1 MDQRADSG
9 QYRLE
14 DEAGDD
20 AQMPFGPPDGGRADI
35 SVLNRHFVRFARGK
49 FGTNGL
55 GMSDS
60 DRKVRVIVGRK
71 GVGKTLYIRRLQANA
86 AKDES
91 LYADGYQKGVPRTS
105 AVVKVCN
112 FYPGAVNAEKWMGI
126 WKAAILRSLVSHVV
140 SSDRLGT
147 DPALE
152 IDLRENFQELYPDFV
167 TPHSIT
173 SQLTEILRGSDDG
186 EELDAYIY
194 HRKWEALIY
203 RLGEALRDVPPVCF
217 YVDAIDEEFR
227 HAPHYWLMCQ
237 KGLFYQVMDFLAE
250 EKIGGRLHVAI
261 CIRDHVFSA
270 VLMTEHAT
278 RYINSPYIR
287 VLNWRRRDIQYF
299 LRQKLEGIDA
309 DWFVDPDDRTV
320 KGWLGVGT
328 IYNPKREVTEDV
340 ESYLLRHTRLIP
352 RDIVVLGNMICRRF
366 AQREGE
372 PLGEDEIRA
381 VVRKAARTFGTEQL
395 AITANQVAAELMP
408 GEAAALGYDNI
419 FTGEDAEDY
428 EGGYGFLD
436 GLQRDIRELLET
448 VRDDRFGPRK
458 MAKLKERVDEKF
470 EGSCDVL
477 SALWQNG
484 LLGYVEG
491 PLMAGEAIFYEPS
504 EEDVLGAPLRKAG
517 FALHPIM
524 IDALDGLR
532 GVGEPVEPGV

>member
-1 MDQRADSG
+1 MDHWV
-9 QYRLE
+9 E
-14 DEAGDD
+14 EEAGDD
-20 AQMPFGPPDGGRADI
+20 AQMPFGPADGGRADI
-35 SVLNRHFVRFARGK
+35 RVLNRHFVRFARGK
-49 FGTNGL
+49 FGANSL

-60 DRKVRVIVGRK
+60 DRKVRIIVGRK
-71 GVGKTLYIRRLQANA
+71 GVGKTLYMRRLQASA
-86 AKDES
+86 AREES
-91 LYADGYQKGVPRTS
+91 LYADDYQKSVPRTS
-105 AVVKVCN
+105 DVVKVCN
-112 FYPGAVNAEKWMGI
+112 FYSGAVNAEKWMGI

-140 SSDRLGT
+140 NSARLGV

-152 IDLRENFQELYPDFV
+152 LDLRENFQELYPDFT

-194 HRKWEALIY
+194 HRKWESLIF
-203 RLGEALRDVPPVCF
+203 RLGEALHGAPPICF

-227 HAPHYWLMCQ
+227 HAPRYWLMCQ
-237 KGLFYQVMDFLAE
+237 KGLLYQVMDFLAE
-250 EKIGGRLHVAI
+250 ERIGGRLHVAI

-270 VLMTEHAT
+270 TQTTEHAT

-287 VLNWRRRDIQYF
+287 VLNWRRQDIRYF
-299 LRQKLEGIDA
+299 LLQKLQAIED
-309 DWFVDPDDRTV
+309 DWLVDPDDRTA
-320 KGWLGVGT
+320 KGWLGVRE
-328 IYNPKREVTEDV
+328 IYNPKRKLVEDI

-372 PLGEDEIRA
+372 PLDAEEIRA
-381 VVRKAARTFGTEQL
+381 VVKKAARTFGNEQL

-408 GEAAALGYDNI
+408 AEAAALGYDNI
-419 FTGEDAEDY
+419 FTGEDAEEY

-436 GLQRDIRELLET
+436 GLQRDLRDLLEPI
-448 VRDDRFGPRK
+448 RDDRFGARK
-458 MAKLKERVDEKF
+458 LARLKEQVEEKF

-491 PLMAGEAIFYEPS
+491 PLLTGQVVFYEPS
-504 EEDVLGAPLRKAG
+504 EEDALGAPLRKEA

-524 IDALDGLR
+524 IDALDGIR
-532 GVGEPVEPGV
+532 GIGEPVQPGV

>member
-1 MDQRADSG
+1 VEGRT
-9 QYRLE
+9 RE
-14 DEAGDD
+14 DWAEEGSSEN

-35 SVLNRHFVRFARGK
+35 SVLNRHFVRFAKGK

-55 GMSDS
+55 GMSDG
-60 DRKVRVIVGRK
+60 DRQVRVIVGRK
-71 GVGKTLYIRRLQANA
+71 GVGKTLYMRRLQANA
-86 AKDES
+86 AKDDS
-91 LYADGYQKGVPRTS
+91 LYADVYQKGVPRTS
-105 AVVKVCN
+105 DVVKVCN

-147 DPALE
+147 NPELE
-152 IDLRENFQELYPDFV
+152 IDLRENYQCLYPHFP

-173 SQLTEILRGSDDG
+173 SQLTDILRSSKDG
-186 EELDAYIY
+186 DELDAYIY
-194 HRKWEALIY
+194 HRDWESLSF
-203 RLGEALRDVPPVCF
+203 RLGEALHGAPPVCF

-237 KGLFYQVMDFLAE
+237 KGLFYQVMDFLTE
-250 EKIGGRLHVAI
+250 DRIGGRLHVAI

-270 VLMTEHAT
+270 TQMTEHAT
-278 RYINSPYIR
+278 KYINSPYIR
-287 VLNWRRRDIQYF
+287 ILNWRRQDIRYF
-299 LRQKLEGIDA
+299 LLEKLAAIDA
-309 DWFVDPDDRTV
+309 DWFVDPDDRTAR
-320 KGWLGVGT
+320 GWLGVKE

-352 RDIVVLGNMICRRF
+352 RDIVVLGNLICRRF

-372 PLGEDEIRA
+372 PLGEEEIRA
-381 VVRKAARTFGTEQL
+381 VVKRAARAFGNEQL
-395 AITANQVAAELMP
+395 AITANQVAAEMMP

-419 FTGEDAEDY
+419 YTGEDAEDY

-448 VRDDRFGPRK
+448 VRDDRFGVSK
-458 MAKLKERVDEKF
+458 LATLKERFDEKF
-470 EGSCDVL
+470 EDSCDVL

-484 LLGYVEG
+484 LLGYTEG
-491 PLMAGEAIFYEPS
+491 EFMTGDVVFYEPS
-504 EEDVLGAPLRKAG
+504 EEDMLGAPLRKSG

-524 IDALDGLR
+524 IDALDRIG
-532 GVGEPVEPGV
+532 GVGKPVEPGV